1 MVEDLRKVPS
11 RHGLLRE
18 TRRTTADGREPGVFS
33 LQLCR
38 RGPFPGFWNAHHYSG
53 LPVSP
58 SIQRGACPKFYDCDP
73 LMEKNTISTLPKY

>member
-33 LQLCR
+33 LQLPSR
-38 RGPFPGFWNAHHYSG
+38 PFPGLLERSPLHRTASFAFHTEGG
-53 LPVSP
+53 LPKILRLRP
-58 SIQRGACPKFYDCDP
+58 TDGKKYDI
-73 LMEKNTISTLPKY
+73 NTTEIL